1 MEKLKSNNNYPDPF
15 FISTSSITPPYP
27 LFTFSTAPTTTSLL
41 LAFLWFRKFCQ
52 SFCISSQLSF
62 YHSPS
67 LSQTHS
73 LSLSLQYCFWLSCAH
88 PHWKDSMTFSAQWN
102 QQGMRLARG
111 KEVEI
116 KKLSFMTW
124 KSDILHLLIL

>member
-1 MEKLKSNNNYPDPF
+1 MKWSQTIIIQTLFYFNFLYNSTLPPLYFLNSSDDDFIVAGISLIPKLFASHF
-15 FISTSSITPPYP
+15 VFVVSWVFITHP
-27 LFTFSTAPTTTSLL
+27 L
-41 LAFLWFRKFCQ
+41 
-52 SFCISSQLSF
+52 
-62 YHSPS
+62 S

-111 KEVEI
+111 KEVKI
-116 KKLSFMTW
+116 KKLSFMTR